1 MIEGDLFEQDRNRD
15 KISFRNRLV
24 DYSRYWYLF
33 AIAMAISLLAAFFH
47 IRYSIT
53 KYYVSTTILIKDP
66 AEGAG
71 MSNPA
76 LSNIDML
83 KTTKKVDDEMIILK
97 SRSLME
103 TVLRELS
110 LNKSYF
116 LDGRL
121 QDMEVYESALPLRVI
136 VTQLNPDAYHKK
148 IAIHPQGG
156 NKFRLEEND
165 AKQEMTHQYKF
176 GDQITRPYAVF
187 TVLQG
192 SDSSLHGLKEKVIV
206 VFHDIES
213 LASSFSNKL
222 EIAPVNK
229 NSNVLRIALTDA
241 VPKRSVDI
249 LQKLVEVYELEAEA
263 DKNLTASSAL
273 SFIDERLLYLT
284 AELTDVER
292 NVEEY
297 KMLNNLTDVTSDA
310 ALYLKS
316 ADDYNKKLAE
326 FDIQIELLRSISEYL
341 KAKEGDQVELV
352 PSSLNI
358 LDPTLLSLIAKF
370 NELQLERQRMQ
381 KTTNSGN
388 PLMVNLK
395 AQLDNLRANIGENI
409 KNLIQGLI
417 ITRENLIHS
426 SAEFELR
433 KRKVP
438 AMEREL
444 LEINRQQGVKE
455 GLYLYLLQK
464 REESALALA
473 ATESN
478 FRTID
483 PPSIITPIEVN
494 RPLIMVI
501 AFVIGLALPLALL
514 YLKDILNDKIL
525 SARDI
530 QLLTDTPMLGE
541 IARSKSK
548 DQLVVGVNVLGPIVE
563 MFRLIRMNLRYAAS
577 AQKEN
582 QVILVTSSI
591 SGEGKSFFSI
601 NFAASLVLT
610 GKKVIVLG
618 MDLRKPTILSAVKVA
633 EGLGITDFL
642 VRDELTVSD
651 IVRPS
656 NALKN
661 LYVAGSGRVSPSPT
675 ELMMSPRMEELFSNL
690 RSSFDYIIV
699 DSAPIGLVADAFTLA
714 PFIDSVIYMVRR
726 NYTPKEKLKIIE
738 KVRRE
743 KTLKHPMIVLNDVL
757 IGKGQNYG
765 YGYGEDKHQP
775 AHPVDSNVQMSNNGV
790 ATIKA

>member
-1 MIEGDLFEQDRNRD
+1 MIEGDLFDQDKNRD

-33 AIAMAISLLAAFFH
+33 AIAMTISLLAAFFH

-53 KYYVSTTILIKDP
+53 RYYVSTTILIKDP

-71 MSNPA
+71 LSNPA
-76 LSNIDML
+76 LSNIDMF
-83 KTTKKVDDEMIILK
+83 KTSKKVDDEMIILK

-103 TVLRELS
+103 TVLTQLS

-136 VTQLNPDAYHKK
+136 VTKLNPEAYHKR
-148 IAIHPQGG
+148 IVIFPQGG
-156 NKFRLEEND
+156 NRFRLEEND
-165 AKQEMTHQYKF
+165 TGGKESSQEYKF
-176 GDQITRPYAVF
+176 GDRITRPYAVF
-187 TVLQG
+187 TVVQG
-192 SDSSLHGLKEKVIV
+192 SDSTLHGFDEKVIV
-206 VFHDIES
+206 VFHDIKS
-213 LASSFSNKL
+213 LASSFTNRL

-229 NSNVLRIALTDA
+229 NSNVLRIALTDV

-249 LQKLVEVYELEAEA
+249 LQKLVEVYELEAEE

-297 KMLNNLTDVTSDA
+297 KKQNNLTDVTSDA

-341 KAKEGDQVELV
+341 RVKEGDQVELV

-381 KTTNSGN
+381 KTTNPGN

-395 AQLDNLRANIGENI
+395 DQLNNLRANIGENI
-409 KNLIQGLI
+409 KNLIQGLV
-417 ITRENLIHS
+417 ITRENLVNS
-426 SAEFELR
+426 SAEFEQR
-433 KRKVP
+433 KRMVP

-483 PPSIITPIEVN
+483 PPSVIAPINVN
-494 RPLIMVI
+494 RPLILAI
-501 AFVIGLALPLALL
+501 AFIIGLALPLALL

-541 IARSKSK
+541 IARSKAK
-548 DQLVVGVNVLGPIVE
+548 EQLVVGVNVVGPIVE
-563 MFRLIRMNLRYAAS
+563 MFRLIRMNLR
-577 AQKEN
+577 
-582 QVILVTSSI
+582 
-591 SGEGKSFFSI
+591 
-601 NFAASLVLT
+601 
-610 GKKVIVLG
+610 
-618 MDLRKPTILSAVKVA
+618 
-633 EGLGITDFL
+633 
-642 VRDELTVSD
+642 
-651 IVRPS
+651 
-656 NALKN
+656 
-661 LYVAGSGRVSPSPT
+661 
-675 ELMMSPRMEELFSNL
+675 
-690 RSSFDYIIV
+690 
-699 DSAPIGLVADAFTLA
+699 
-714 PFIDSVIYMVRR
+714 
-726 NYTPKEKLKIIE
+726 
-738 KVRRE
+738 
-743 KTLKHPMIVLNDVL
+743 
-757 IGKGQNYG
+757 
-765 YGYGEDKHQP
+765 
-775 AHPVDSNVQMSNNGV
+775 
-790 ATIKA
+790 